1 MLIVAFIAGFALG
14 GAAVWLYLRERIT
27 AQRRS
32 DAQIETA
39 FRALSADT
47 LERTG
52 SSFLAQATGKLEPLE
67 KLLERFDEHV
77 RELERRREGAY
88 GALTTEVKA
97 LRSGQEQL
105 RTETAGLVRALRAPA
120 TRGRWGEM
128 QLKRALEMA
137 GMLEHCDFVEQPT
150 AAGENGLLRPDVVVR
165 LAGGKNIVID
175 SKVPLEALLDAMQTE
190 DDGLRETRMDDF
202 VRHVREHMAKL
213 SAKAY
218 WQQFAPSPE
227 FVVMFLASESFY
239 RCAIEREPILLEQ
252 GPNSRVIIASPT
264 TLISLLLAAASGWRE
279 ETLAESARQVSRL
292 GQELYERLA
301 TMGGHLTKLGG
312 RLDKAVDAYNE
323 TVGSLESRVLP
334 AARRFPQLGVPAKE
348 EIPNLSPIERA
359 PKPLTASELLSSDRE
374 DAADRADAA

>member
-52 SSFLAQATGKLEPLE
+52 SSFLAQATRKLEPLE

-190 DDGLRETRMDDF
+190 DDGLR
-202 VRHVREHMAKL
+202 
-213 SAKAY
+213 
-218 WQQFAPSPE
+218 
-227 FVVMFLASESFY
+227 
-239 RCAIEREPILLEQ
+239 
-252 GPNSRVIIASPT
+252 
-264 TLISLLLAAASGWRE
+264 
-279 ETLAESARQVSRL
+279 
-292 GQELYERLA
+292 
-301 TMGGHLTKLGG
+301 
-312 RLDKAVDAYNE
+312 
-323 TVGSLESRVLP
+323 
-334 AARRFPQLGVPAKE
+334 
-348 EIPNLSPIERA
+348 
-359 PKPLTASELLSSDRE
+359 
-374 DAADRADAA
+374 